1 MPQLKGVQLHGLVRL
16 GISIEEP
23 KMKRL
28 FLSACALIRCASASS
43 AEEPARNNDDFK
55 TEFAVTAKKELA
67 NFASN
72 ILAATVC
79 KGAKFNSEGRPTTE
93 AA

>member
-1 MPQLKGVQLHGLVRL
+1 
-16 GISIEEP
+16 
-23 KMKRL
+23 MKRL
-28 FLSACALIRCASASS
+28 FLSACALIMCASASS